1 MTYSITAYS
10 RAAARRLGVTI
21 RPSTRKNKK
30 IDVINKTTGKKIC
43 SIGDSRYSDFP
54 SYKASHGLA
63 YAKKRRT
70 LYHKRHGTYA
80 TGTPGYYASHIL
92 W

>member
-1 MTYSITAYS
+1 MTYTITGYS
-10 RAAARRLGVTI
+10 KAAARRLGVTI
-21 RPSTRKNKK
+21 RPSTLKNKK
-30 IDVINKTTGKKIC
+30 IDVMSKTGKKIC

-54 SYKASHGLA
+54 SYVSSHGLA
-63 YAKKRRT
+63 HAKKRRT

-80 TGTPGYYASHIL
+80 AGTPGYYASHIL